1 LFAIEDPED
10 RVAKLVELN
19 VKEQVLNVM
28 KSGCSACGS
37 FSQPLFCVR
46 PVALSPSLLDSLSLL
61 SVCCLRRP
69 TPLLSPVACVQRR
82 RRETAAVQ
90 AFALPRVHGLVYQP
104 GTGQLTRLEIDVDG
118 VMREHGHIFDVA

>member
-1 LFAIEDPED
+1 MRQLLSTP
-10 RVAKLVELN
+10 
-19 VKEQVLNVM
+19 VL
-28 KSGCSACGS
+28 CSPCSLEPFTA
-37 FSQPLFCVR
+37 R
-46 PVALSPSLLDSLSLL
+46 LSLSLSLL